1 MLAPM
6 PPAEPIFGHARVLA
20 RAPLGTLV
28 RWREDDGPVVRFRV
42 GSRAAHVVFGPEGLR
57 RVLSDPDGIY
67 GKETHGYRTLRL
79 FVGDGLLTSDGPRW
93 AENRRVLQP
102 AFHRQSL
109 ARHIGIMSEVAARS
123 AERLASGPAV
133 IRVDEEAMR
142 TTLEIVGRA
151 LFGTALLSEA
161 REVAAAIAA
170 LQVAANARITAAF
183 TLPFAVP

>member
-79 FVGDGLLTSDGPRW
+79 FVGDGLLTSEGAKW
-93 AENRRVLQP
+93 VQQRRVLQP
-102 AFHRQSL
+102 AFHRQSV
-109 ARHIGIMSEVAARS
+109 ARQAALIGEVAARW
-123 AERLASGPAV
+123 ADRLA
-133 IRVDEEAMR
+133 
-142 TTLEIVGRA
+142 
-151 LFGTALLSEA
+151 
-161 REVAAAIAA
+161 
-170 LQVAANARITAAF
+170 
-183 TLPFAVP
+183 